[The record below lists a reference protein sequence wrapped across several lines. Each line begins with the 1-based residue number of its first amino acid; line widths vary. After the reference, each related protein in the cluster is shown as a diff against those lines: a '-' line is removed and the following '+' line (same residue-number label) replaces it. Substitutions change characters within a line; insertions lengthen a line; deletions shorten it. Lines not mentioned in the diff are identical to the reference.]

1 MKNSFCSDRMSDG
14 YSSFYFTTGDAV
26 FAIATNPTLAWS
38 GFESVSSVNILNIQP
53 RTGVLGTSD
62 SAAL

>member
-26 FAIATNPTLAWS
+26 FVIATNPTLAWG
-38 GFESVSSVNILNIQP
+38 GFESVSPVNILN
-53 RTGVLGTSD
+53 VSSGTEE
-62 SAAL
+62 